1 MKTITYATF
10 VTLFLAA
17 PVAAHTGAHLHPHG
31 SEGLPFGLTLIALAS
46 GVALLRV
53 GLRR

>member
-10 VTLFLAA
+10 GTLFLAA

-31 SEGLPFGLTLIALAS
+31 SESLPLGLALIALAG
-46 GVALLRV
+46 GVALLRA